1 MKSKIRDILHR
12 GLSEEQRLYP
22 RIYARRAKKYI
33 DRFVKDMGNE
43 ANESVDMANS
53 FFRLLH
59 HKLKLSDRDTPPSK
73 EEVKAAIEQ
82 LKDIGRFSV
91 FITAVIIPA
100 GVLSLV
106 GLELLARKYGIKNFN
121 ILPSSFRRNKE
132 NENGKS
138 EDNNG

>member
-1 MKSKIRDILHR
+1 MKFNLKDILHN
-12 GLSEEQRLYP
+12 SFSKEHRLFP
-22 RIYARRAKKYI
+22 RIYASRAKRYI

-43 ANESVDMANS
+43 ANESVDMVNS
-53 FFRLLH
+53 FFKLLH
-59 HKLKLSDRDTPPSK
+59 HKLKLSERDTPPSK
-73 EEVKAAIEQ
+73 EEVKAALEQ

-100 GVLSLV
+100 GVFSLV

-132 NENGKS
+132 NKDVNSK
-138 EDNNG
+138 DD